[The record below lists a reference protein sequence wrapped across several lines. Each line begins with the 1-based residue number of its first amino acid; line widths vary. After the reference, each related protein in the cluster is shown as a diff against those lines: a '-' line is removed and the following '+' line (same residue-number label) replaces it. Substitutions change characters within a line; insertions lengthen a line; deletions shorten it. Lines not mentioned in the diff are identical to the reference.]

1 MERERE
7 RNWAKS
13 KKKCELNAPSLL
25 KLLFE
30 SRNVRK
36 SISLLP
42 FGRRGRS
49 GSLKWLTRK
58 KKKRKKKETIKI
70 FDRSI
75 GYKEK

>member
-42 FGRRGRS
+42 FGRGRGE
-49 GSLKWLTRK
+49 KWFVK
-58 KKKRKKKETIKI
+58 VA
-70 FDRSI
+70 DP
-75 GYKEK
+75 